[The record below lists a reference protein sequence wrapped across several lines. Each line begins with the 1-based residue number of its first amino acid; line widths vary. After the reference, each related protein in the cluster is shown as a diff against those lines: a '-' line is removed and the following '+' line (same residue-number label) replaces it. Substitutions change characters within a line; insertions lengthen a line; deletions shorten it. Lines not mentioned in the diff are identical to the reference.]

1 MAMNAISSLMLDS
14 SSPVL
19 TLKSQPCLY
28 LIKKTEITWKEYP
41 QAPTAHL
48 STFQHL
54 YCPGSILSCHCEWLC
69 SCLGQPST
77 CPFDPSPPHLFKD
90 NAPAIFP
97 LSLAAS
103 IFLTVLNLFHQ
114 HTNILLFFLFLKKS
128 LNHAFSSSCP
138 PFLSFPREKFL
149 KNFVYAY
156 CHEDNSF
163 HSVLKSFKFRFYSHR
178 SPYCS

>member
-90 NAPAIFP
+90 NAPAIVLPLTQNFQYIDSTTHP
-97 LSLAAS
+97 CPLLPHDLSLDPMS
-103 IFLTVLNLFHQ
+103 IIRLQPSPSPSNVLALVLSTTTYFLAL
-114 HTNILLFFLFLKKS
+114 
-128 LNHAFSSSCP
+128 
-138 PFLSFPREKFL
+138 R
-149 KNFVYAY
+149 
-156 CHEDNSF
+156 
-163 HSVLKSFKFRFYSHR
+163 
-178 SPYCS
+178 